1 VSGMQDLAYAVA
13 MIAAAILAYFGVRLC
28 RRADTRTK
36 GALMIVM
43 AVVLIGNVL
52 VWTL

>member
-1 VSGMQDLAYAVA
+1 MQDTIYAVTVL
-13 MIAAAILAYFGVRLC
+13 AALILAYFGARLSF
-28 RRADTRTK
+28 RPDTRTK
-36 GALMIVM
+36 GVLMVVM